1 MVALPIKHDRSMTV
15 RNKTR
20 ARACVRAHEMGN
32 AKTLPLFLGATEIV
46 FRIVPLKQA
55 NWSTF

>member
-15 RNKTR
+15 RKQR
-20 ARACVRAHEMGN
+20 LCACASSVCAQGN

-46 FRIVPLKQA
+46 FRIIPLKQA
-55 NWSTF
+55 NQSVF